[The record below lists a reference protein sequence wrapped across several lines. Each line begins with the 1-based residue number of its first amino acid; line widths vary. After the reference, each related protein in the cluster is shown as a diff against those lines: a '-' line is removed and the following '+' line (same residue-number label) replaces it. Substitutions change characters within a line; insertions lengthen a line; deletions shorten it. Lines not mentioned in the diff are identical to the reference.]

1 MEQAVLLNPCLEEEE
16 EEEDNFQSAVGVI
29 TLCCSVKIH
38 YVYFFR
44 FMLPRSNSV

>member
-1 MEQAVLLNPCLEEEE
+1 
-16 EEEDNFQSAVGVI
+16 VI

-44 FMLPRSNSV
+44 FMLPRSNSVWI